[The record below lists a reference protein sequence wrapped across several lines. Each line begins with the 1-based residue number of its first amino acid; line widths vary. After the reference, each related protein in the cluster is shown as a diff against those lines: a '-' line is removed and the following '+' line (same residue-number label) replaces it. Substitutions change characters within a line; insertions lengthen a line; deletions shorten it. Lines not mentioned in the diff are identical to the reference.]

1 MAAASASFSSLST
14 LAQALA
20 SGDLRALAVA
30 EHAIAQH
37 RPELHAYRVFD
48 GEGAR
53 RGATRAQAV
62 LDSGRGGALTG
73 IPVSI
78 KDLFGAPGFDVH
90 AGCPLPL
97 PSRFERSGPL
107 VQALVEQGAL
117 IMGKTHTVQFAFGG
131 LGLNPHFPTPLNP
144 WDAREPRVAGGSSS
158 GAGVSLC
165 EGSAWL
171 ALGTDTAGSVRIPA
185 AMTGNAGLKLTAGRW
200 SLEGIVP
207 LSPTLDTPGLL
218 ARSVSDLAWAFDAL
232 DARASSP
239 ATARAAPVQR
249 DAALA
254 SFNLAQPLEPCLWE
268 GCSPG
273 IAEAVERAISEL
285 TRSGA
290 RVRRTEWPHAPQALE
305 LFKTASPVALELA
318 SFLQRELPE
327 YIAGLDPNVAAR
339 IDFGAAE
346 PEPELARRVAA
357 LQQLTEA
364 ARPLVSQFDAWVFP
378 TVPVT
383 PPALQE
389 TATAD
394 AYRRAN
400 LLSLRNTCVANFLGL
415 CALTLPVGLDARGL
429 PVGLQLVGAPSTEP
443 RLLALGIAI
452 EQQLG
457 CFESRAGRPPRLRG
471 SG

>member
-1 MAAASASFSSLST
+1 MAAAIASFSSLST
-14 LAQALA
+14 LAQDLA
-20 SGDLRALAVA
+20 SRHLRAEAVA

-53 RGATRAQAV
+53 RGAARAQAV
-62 LDSGRGGALTG
+62 LDSGRGRALTG

-97 PSRFERSGPL
+97 PSRFERPGPL

-131 LGLNPHFPTPLNP
+131 LGLNPHFPAPLNP

-165 EGSAWL
+165 EGSARL

-232 DARASSP
+232 DASASSP
-239 ATARAAPVQR
+239 ATARAAPPVQR
-249 DAALA
+249 DAALS

-268 GCSPG
+268 DCSPG
-273 IAEAVERAISEL
+273 IAEAVEGAISEL

-290 RVRRTEWPHAPQALE
+290 RVRQAEWPHAPRAIE

-327 YIAGLDPNVAAR
+327 YIASLDPNVAAR

-346 PEPELARRVAA
+346 TERARRVAA

-364 ARPLVSQFDAWVFP
+364 ARPSVSQFDAWLFP

-383 PPALQE
+383 PPTQQE

-394 AYRRAN
+394 AYRRSN

-429 PVGLQLVGAPSTEP
+429 PVGLQLVGAPNTEP

-457 CFESRAGRPPRLRG
+457 PFESRAGRPPRLRG